1 MREDGMQQAREARRI
16 RPWWRWPA
24 ALAVSLA
31 AARGAWAQQLPDD
44 LTQLPLEQLMAID
57 LVYGASRHEQRVTE
71 APSFVSVITASDIER
86 YGYRTLADILRS
98 VHGFYT
104 TYDRNYTYLG
114 VRGFSRPSD
123 YNTRFLLLLDGH
135 RMNDD
140 FYGSAYV
147 GTEGLIDVDLID
159 RVEIIRGPSSSLY
172 GTSAFFAVVNV
183 ITRKPASY
191 GGLHLTGVDAS
202 YGTPAGSA
210 TYARS
215 FDGGRS
221 FLASGSAYD
230 SRGQALFYKEFNNPQ
245 DNNGVFDRGDYD
257 RYRRLFTTATVK

>member
-86 YGYRTLADILRS
+86 YGYLTLADVLRS
-98 VHGFYT
+98 THGFYT
-104 TYDRNYTYLG
+104 TNDRNYTYLG

-123 YNTRFLLLLDGH
+123 YNSRFLLLIDGH
-135 RMNDD
+135 RVNDN
-140 FYGSAYV
+140 FYGAAFI
-147 GTEGLIDVDLID
+147 GTEELIDVELID
-159 RVEIIRGPSSSLY
+159 RVEIVRGPSSSLY
-172 GTSAFFAVVNV
+172 GTSAFFAVINV
-183 ITRKPASY
+183 ITKRQAAFPTLQMS
-191 GGLHLTGVDAS
+191 GLGAS
-202 YGTPAGSA
+202 YGTPAGRLNFA
-210 TYARS
+210 KS
-215 FDGGRS
+215 FEGGLS
-221 FLASGSAYD
+221 ILASASALKSD
-230 SRGQALFYKEFNNPQ
+230 GQTLFYPE
-245 DNNGVFDRGDYD
+245 Y
-257 RYRRLFTTATVK
+257 